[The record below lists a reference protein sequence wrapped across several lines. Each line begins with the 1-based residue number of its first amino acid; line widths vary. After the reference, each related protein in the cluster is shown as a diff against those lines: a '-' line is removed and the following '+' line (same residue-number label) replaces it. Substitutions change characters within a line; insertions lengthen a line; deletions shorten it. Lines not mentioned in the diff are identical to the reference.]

1 MSLGDHDSSPI
12 VNRLP
17 AAKQR
22 LLGGVDEGG
31 WGLPWKLRGGKG
43 VGACRPAGRESVDH
57 ESARPTALG
66 RARAVDGSWSTHK
79 VQPFRSRI
87 FRSTS
92 RSATGGR
99 TPPGGWSGRG
109 RAGGG
114 GRPTRF
120 DRVVFFRRGASIRD
134 SFASFHS
141 IAARSDMRAA
151 APRQRV
157 HARHTRRKSSDV
169 IIASVPA
176 DGAFSTTDAAVWPG
190 RNFPRSI
197 EAVAPPG
204 RDDGA
209 AGVDPEQV
217 PCTHRWGCP
226 YLAKPGCGLESI
238 NKPENN
244 PRLTFDAPVLR
255 NPHAGCALKVIA
267 RTDIQ
272 FTRTVEGPRSCLG
285 L

>member
-1 MSLGDHDSSPI
+1 MSY
-12 VNRLP
+12 
-17 AAKQR
+17 
-22 LLGGVDEGG
+22 
-31 WGLPWKLRGGKG
+31 
-43 VGACRPAGRESVDH
+43 
-57 ESARPTALG
+57 
-66 RARAVDGSWSTHK
+66 K
-79 VQPFRSRI
+79 VQQMKCRAFRSAP
-87 FRSTS
+87 
-92 RSATGGR
+92 RSATGGLTLR
-99 TPPGGWSGRG
+99 GGWSGRG

-204 RDDGA
+204 RDGDA
-209 AGVDPEQV
+209 AGGGPKQV
-217 PCTHRWGCP
+217 PCTHRVGCP
-226 YLAKPGCGLESI
+226 DFGQAWV
-238 NKPENN
+238 
-244 PRLTFDAPVLR
+244 R
-255 NPHAGCALKVIA
+255 AGIYGYTC
-267 RTDIQ
+267 
-272 FTRTVEGPRSCLG
+272 E
-285 L
+285 